1 MSTAFAHIVCCIDS
15 SDAAAT
21 ALDHASA
28 LRELVGG
35 RLTVLHVVAPPPFL
49 VSFAATLG
57 GAPVH
62 DDIAEREA
70 AEMWLEETAS
80 NVPGGAE
87 AVLLEGSPGET
98 ACDWAAEAEADVMVA
113 ASHRGAVE
121 RMMLGSFANY
131 LTHHAPCPLLL
142 IPPAR
147 GAHGS

>member
-1 MSTAFAHIVCCIDS
+1 MSTPFAHIVCCIDS

-21 ALDHASA
+21 ALSHASA
-28 LRELVGG
+28 LREMAGG

-62 DDIAEREA
+62 DDVAEREA
-70 AEMWLEETAS
+70 AQMWLDETAS

-87 AVLLEGSPGET
+87 AVLLEGPPGET
-98 ACDWAAEAEADVMVA
+98 ACEWAEEAGVDVMVA

-121 RMMLGSFANY
+121 RMMLGSFARY

-142 IPPAR
+142 IPPGHA
-147 GAHGS
+147 AHGT